1 MAFSPNA
8 ETVYADGPFGSPLQ
22 PSKPE
27 IRSLLAQYEAA
38 IDAYSSGAGSIAKP
52 TRALLFADLAHTAD
66 KTAWVYADSTV
77 AYNGIY
83 RKSGASGA
91 GSWSLILPLPFSF
104 IIASD
109 VGAGTPNAIQATTS
123 IPVSGSA
130 LVWMNI
136 FEANTASPVTVSFN
150 GGSALTIKT
159 NSGNDITAGGL
170 TAGMIVMGIVSGSTF
185 RLVSDQASAAIVAAA
200 EAAADRAEAASL
212 YVTGIDTLAAA
223 EAATFSN
230 GVRFLQLLGRGAYGD
245 GGALKAVEITEDGS
259 PLGPGQFKTNVNLK
273 RWENAEDV
281 ITPAMFSDFGEMLT
295 FTKAQMRIPAGNYE
309 FDGFITVRDNAVIR
323 AEKGATFIPT
333 FEPTGTDRAN
343 PLIDFGNGA
352 DINYLKLQLDAGIN
366 TIRKG
371 FRFGDYSQIG
381 FVECTS
387 SDLNNNRTEAGSTD
401 LISGAVVIDGD
412 HVRIGQLYLNRFDA
426 GWAVV
431 DSTDVI
437 IGKIRNL
444 ETLRGGYVHGT
455 RDLHVLSGYTTGP
468 TDPNEPNSFVNG
480 RGIMTPGAN
489 SLLLAGCSDSS
500 FSNWQAFDTLEHAV
514 RVGQVASGTTV
525 PNHRLSFN
533 NLRLYRPYGCGFK
546 CDDADDFNIK
556 RIGVHGIYTEDVGHD
571 NWFGNPGYQNWSSGS
586 VNNPASDNDGNKVAL
601 AFRNSQYV
609 TFSDFSNKTNAYA
622 ASGYFGLWIER
633 SNYVQGSNID
643 TEKARR
649 DGVVIQSGGTRA
661 PERIELRGV
670 ASRENTDSG
679 VLFDASPSDV
689 SWRGVQVLD
698 IDSQNNG
705 GYGVEVTARLDGGT
719 PYATLASRIEGFVR
733 GNTAGQVSINA
744 NVAADADFVNAIKER
759 GTFTPTAA
767 FAVVGTSTWAYST
780 QSGRYWV
787 EGDRC
792 FVEISI
798 AMTPTIGTGSGNLR
812 IAGLPYAGN
821 GGVNNICIIETDADF
836 SSWNS
841 RVELVPT
848 VQNGQTFV
856 EIRGLAA
863 AVGTSPI
870 GATNMT
876 SGAEHVLKMA
886 GWYRI

>member
-1 MAFSPNA
+1 MVELA
-8 ETVYADGPFGSPLQ
+8 TTIWADGPTSDPYGPDKAQIRAWGTWLEGIINAFTANGGLIFS
-22 PSKPE
+22 SKA
-27 IRSLLAQYEAA
+27 SLDASLAYAA
-38 IDAYSSGAGSIAKP
+38 N
-52 TRALLFADLAHTAD
+52 TM
-66 KTAWVYADSTV
+66 AWVIGDATV
-77 AYNGIY
+77 ANNGVY
-83 RKSGASGA
+83 GKVGASGV
-91 GSWSLILPLPFSF
+91 GSWTRRSDLPFSF

-109 VGAGTPNAIQATTS
+109 VGAGTANAIQATTS
-123 IPVSGSA
+123 IPVSASS
-130 LVWMNI
+130 LIWMNI
-136 FEANTASPVTVSFN
+136 FEANTATPVTVSFN

-159 NSGNDITAGGL
+159 NSGNDVAAGGL
-170 TAGMIVMGIVSGSTF
+170 SAGMIVMGIVSGSTF

-200 EAAADRAEAASL
+200 EAAADRAEAAAA
-212 YVTGIDTLAAA
+212 YVTGIDTVTVA
-223 EAATFSN
+223 EAGTFPN
-230 GVRFLQLLGRGAYGD
+230 DVRFLQLLGRDTYGD
-245 GGALKAVEITEDGS
+245 GGAFKAVEITEDGS

-281 ITPAMFSDFGEMLT
+281 ITPAMFAEFREMLT

-381 FVECTS
+381 YVECIS
-387 SDLNNNRTEAGSTD
+387 ADINLNRTESGSTD
-401 LISGAVVIDGD
+401 LISGAVLIDGD
-412 HVRIGQLYLNRFDA
+412 HVRIGQIYLSRFDR
-426 GWAVV
+426 GWTVI

-444 ETLRGGYVHGT
+444 ETLMGGYVHGT
-455 RDLHVLSGYTTGP
+455 RDLHILAGYTTGATLAEATALSRP
-468 TDPNEPNSFVNG
+468 
-480 RGIMTPGAN
+480 RGAMTPGLN

-500 FSNWQAFDTLEHAV
+500 FSNWQSFDILEHGV
-514 RVGQVASGTTV
+514 RVGAMAAGTSV
-525 PNHRLSFN
+525 PNHRLSFIN
-533 NLRLYRPYGCGFK
+533 HRHYRPYGCGFK
-546 CDDADDFNIK
+546 MDDADAFNIK
-556 RIGVHGIYTEDVGHD
+556 RVLIQGLYLEDVGHD
-571 NWFGNPGYQNWSSGS
+571 NWFGNPGYQNWSTNDGTNY
-586 VNNPASDNDGNKVAL
+586 VNTPGTDNDGNKSAL
-601 AFRNSQYV
+601 AIRNSQHV

-622 ASGYFGLWIER
+622 NSGQIGLWIER

-643 TEKARR
+643 TEKSRT
-649 DGVVIQSGGTRA
+649 DGVVIQSGGGTS

-670 ASRENTDSG
+670 ATRENVDSG
-679 VLFDASPSDV
+679 LLLNAAASNDT
-689 SWRGVQVLD
+689 WRGVQVLD

-767 FAVVGTSTWAYST
+767 FAVVGTSTWAYSA